1 LGVGETAQIGEEAA
15 EQLLAEQKK
24 KDLQRLEAEL
34 AAAAATSAQ
43 KALSPKEKLGFF
55 SRKRGT
61 VKTTAQSS
69 TGSGNESSSPTTLTK
84 ARQKIDISNIG
95 PPQPI
100 DPNQILSPVL
110 PELKAESPKK
120 PEPPRIE
127 VTNANGQSGGRS
139 APHIDAPI
147 SASNA
152 PERVGTDAWIPS
164 MLLICSSAS

>member
-1 LGVGETAQIGEEAA
+1 MIRSPQLGVGETTEIGEEAA

-34 AAAAATSAQ
+34 AAATSTQ
-43 KALSPKEKLGFF
+43 KALSPREKLGFF

-61 VKTTAQSS
+61 VKTTAQAS

-84 ARQKIDISNIG
+84 PRQRIDISNIG

-100 DPNQILSPVL
+100 DPHQILSPVL
-110 PELKAESPKK
+110 PEVKEEQPKV

-127 VTNANGQSGGRS
+127 VTNANGQSAGRA
-139 APHIDAPI
+139 APQIDAPI

-152 PERVGTDAWIPS
+152 PDRVSIHD
-164 MLLICSSAS
+164 